1 MAHYLLPVSLNDSLT
16 KQSSRRAQRKKP
28 MTASH
33 FTFNHLQEAMKT
45 ALSTSG
51 KAPQVLSNHLSALRG
66 FMSDRGFTPECT
78 IGSHLRAS
86 YYRRL
91 HEHVESL
98 KQEGRSS
105 AFIAN
110 RKNLLGH
117 WRSLLLAQDRESAA
131 ATNAFSPFQVAVREL
146 LSAAGSIK
154 RLAQDSGISKSALSR
169 WAAGSIPKTASL
181 GKVRRLESYF
191 GLECGALVS
200 LLGEAPTTS
209 LVTTPTNAPIR
220 YRVRLSQSRHSSFR
234 MSAISDN
241 LKAEW
246 LEYLGYKTSLLTLLE
261 RQPKGQWRLTEHTTV
276 VASDKHWY
284 ACVANKYCPTAKLR
298 WDELT
303 SYLSWLV
310 SARTNGGA
318 GLPGEAA
325 QSIAC
330 VLATHHLTNYVQW
343 QALRADGK
351 VHEGIINCIK
361 FVKSLVHPKTG
372 YLTQSPQ
379 LAEAIH
385 PALSVSGAWHD
396 LCTKAFEWSKKSLQQ
411 LSPKKQSSRDPFEP
425 IQRILELANPMEA
438 VGDMVQRMKGNR
450 PSTGGLTEAVWARD
464 VLLIKL
470 LASNPL
476 RAKNLKLLSY
486 RGDNTGQLRQA
497 RDGSWRIFIPPEFF
511 KNQAGAAKD
520 RPYDMPVD
528 EAVWGDIE
536 RYLKHFRPLFPGAQE
551 TEFVFLSADG
561 RAESNGW
568 ETLNK
573 RVFQL
578 TRQHLLHCPGVGPHA
593 FRYINGTAILKAL
606 PGAWEVAAQVLHDRE
621 DTVRQ
626 HYAHLR
632 GTDGA
637 ARAHAAMKSAFARM

>member
-16 KQSSRRAQRKKP
+16 VQSCRRAQRKKP

-33 FTFNHLQEAMKT
+33 FTFNHLQEAMRT
-45 ALSTSG
+45 ALTTSG
-51 KAPQVLSNHLSALRG
+51 KPPQVLSNHLSALRN
-66 FMSDRGFTPECT
+66 FMAERGFTPECT

-91 HEHVESL
+91 HEHVETLSR
-98 KQEGRSS
+98 EGRSS

-117 WRSLLLAQDRESAA
+117 WRSLLLAQDREGA
-131 ATNAFSPFQVAVREL
+131 ATTHSFSPFQLAVREL
-146 LSAAGSIK
+146 MSEAGSVN
-154 RLAQDSGISKSALSR
+154 RLARDSGISKSALKR
-169 WAAGSIPKTASL
+169 WAAGSVPKVASL
-181 GKVRRLESYF
+181 AKVRRLESYF
-191 GLECGALVS
+191 GLERGALVS
-200 LLGEAPTTS
+200 LLGENPVASLETTAAD
-209 LVTTPTNAPIR
+209 TPIR
-220 YRVRLSQSRHSSFR
+220 YRERLKQSRHSSVRF
-234 MSAISDN
+234 SEISDAF
-241 LKAEW
+241 KAEW
-246 LEYLGYKTSLLTLLE
+246 TDFFGYKTALLAPLE
-261 RQPKGQWRLTEHTTV
+261 RQAKGVWRLTEHTTI
-276 VASDKHWY
+276 VASDKNWY
-284 ACVANKYCPTAKLR
+284 AFIAGRYCPTARLQ
-298 WDELT
+298 WGDLT
-303 SYLSWLV
+303 RYCGWLSWPKK
-310 SARTNGGA
+310 NGG
-318 GLPGEAA
+318 GELPCEAA
-325 QSIAC
+325 QSLAC

-343 QALRADGK
+343 QVVRAEGK
-351 VHEGIINCIK
+351 VHEGIINFVK
-361 FVKSLVHPKTG
+361 FVKGLVHPNTG

-379 LAEAIH
+379 LAEALH
-385 PALSVSGAWHD
+385 PALGLSGAWQD
-396 LCTKAFEWSKKSLQQ
+396 LCVRAFDWSKKALQQ

-438 VGDMVQRMKGNR
+438 VSDMVQRMKAAR
-450 PSTGGLTEAVWARD
+450 PSTGGLMEAVWARD

-476 RAKNLKLLSY
+476 RAKNFKLLSY
-486 RGDNTGQLRQA
+486 KPDNSGQLRQA

-511 KNQAGAAKD
+511 KNQAGAARD

-528 EAVWGDIE
+528 EALWGDIE
-536 RYLKHFRPLFPGAQE
+536 RYLKQFRPLLPDANE
-551 TEFVFLSADG
+551 TDFVFLSSDG

-573 RVFQL
+573 RVSHL
-578 TRQHLLHCPGVGPHA
+578 TMEHLLHCPGVGPHA

-621 DTVRQ
+621 DTVRK

-637 ARAHAAMKSAFARM
+637 MRAHAALKSAFERM